1 METST
6 AQLNLIYFSPTG
18 TTQKIV
24 QSIGRELEIE
34 LVNEYNITSSLFSD
48 FKPKI
53 SKNSITIIGLPV
65 YGGRLP
71 NNTINKLMSIQSNGT
86 PVVLL
91 VVYGNR
97 DYDDSLL
104 ELKDIAVKC
113 GFKIIAAAAFVG
125 EHSLSTKKKPIAEN
139 RPDKDDLLKCRNFS
153 LKIKDRYNIF
163 INKDS
168 IMEVIIPGNSPYK
181 ERKTPPLLSP
191 ETNINTCGQCKVCE
205 DVCPTNAISFKNGIK
220 TDKELCIWCC
230 ACVKS
235 CPNNSRSFDNPTI
248 NGISNRLFVA
258 CKERKEPIFY

>member
-1 METST
+1 MAIST
-6 AQLNLIYFSPTG
+6 TQLNLIYFSPTG
-18 TTQKIV
+18 TTQKII
-24 QSIGRELEIE
+24 QSIGRELGIE
-34 LVNEYNITSSLFSD
+34 LVNEYNITPSLVSD

-53 SKNSITIIGLPV
+53 SKNSLTIIGLPV

-71 NNTINKLMSIQSNGT
+71 NNTINKLMNVQSNGT

-113 GFKIIAAAAFVG
+113 GFKVIAAAAFVG
-125 EHSLSTKKKPIAEN
+125 EHSLSTKNKPIAEN
-139 RPDKDDLLKCRNFS
+139 RPDKNDLLKCRDFS
-153 LKIKDRYNIF
+153 LKIKDRCNTL

-168 IMEVIIPGNSPYK
+168 IIEVIIPGNSPYK
-181 ERKTPPLLSP
+181 ERKTLPLLSP
-191 ETNINTCGQCKVCE
+191 ETNISTCVQCKVCE
-205 DVCPTNAISFKNGIK
+205 EVCPTNAISFKNSIK

-235 CPNNSRSFDNPTI
+235 CPNNSRSFDNITI
-248 NGISNRLFVA
+248 NGISDRLFAA
-258 CKERKEPIFY
+258 CQERKEPIFY